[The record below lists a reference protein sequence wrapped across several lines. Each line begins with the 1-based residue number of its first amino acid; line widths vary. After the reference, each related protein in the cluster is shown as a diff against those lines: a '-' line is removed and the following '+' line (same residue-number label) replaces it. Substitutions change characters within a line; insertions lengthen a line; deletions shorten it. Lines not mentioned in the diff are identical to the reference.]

1 MWLFTIPHAAKFD
14 EDEIST
20 FGRINSDGALSD
32 RALQVVRFHSRIIDG
47 LTAEV
52 GHVDDRYAPRA
63 DVSEARAA

>member
-1 MWLFTIPHAAKFD
+1 
-14 EDEIST
+14 
-20 FGRINSDGALSD
+20 
-32 RALQVVRFHSRIIDG
+32 VVRFHSRIIDG